1 MASRTLR
8 TVDTEVAAMART
20 YAEMG
25 WKVFPLWWITRTGDG
40 CVGLAPECACPLGAG
55 CKSPGKHPIP
65 RLQRFTGG
73 HDWLAPNGVKD
84 ASDDLS
90 VIERWWSLAPHANI
104 GLPAHANGLAII
116 DVDPR
121 HQGHLSWW
129 RLLVLLIDTCGPD
142 GWPATVVQT
151 TGSGGEHH
159 LFAAPEGG
167 ISSTKKAFGDAYPG
181 LDTRGR
187 GGYVVVAP
195 STHVSGDN
203 YGWASPGFM
212 RRHLLDDGPLP
223 PWPAALDRVMAAVPA
238 TVADARAALDI
249 YTERR
254 RPAPQADPVTVAA
267 VAGWTPGTPKYVAVA
282 VAAELDKLRG
292 TGEGGRNDQLNRAA
306 YAVGRFVPVGLLDE
320 QVAFGELCRAGLA
333 AGLTREEIPK
343 TVLSGL
349 AAGKARPARHLPATR
364 ASEA

>member
-1 MASRTLR
+1 
-8 TVDTEVAAMART
+8 MART

-25 WKVFPLWWITRTGDG
+25 WQIFPLWWITRTD
-40 CVGLAPECACPLGAG
+40 ECACPLGAG
-55 CKSPGKHPIP
+55 CKSPGKHPIA
-65 RLQRFTGG
+65 RLERSTGG

-84 ASDDLS
+84 ASADIA
-90 VIERWWSLAPHANI
+90 VIERWWSLAPQANI

-159 LFAAPEGG
+159 LFAAPPDG
-167 ISSTKKAFGDAYPG
+167 IASTKRAFGDAYPG

-187 GGYVVVAP
+187 GGYVVAAP
-195 STHVSGDN
+195 STHVTGGV
-203 YGWASPGFM
+203 YIWAERGFM
-212 RRHLLDDGPLP
+212 RRHLLDHDTPARPLLA
-223 PWPAALDRVMAAVPA
+223 PWPAALDRMMAAAPA
-238 TVADARAALDI
+238 TVGEARAALDI

-254 RPAPQADPVTVAA
+254 RPVVRADPVTVAA

-333 AGLTREEIPK
+333 AGLAREEIPK

-349 AAGKARPARHLPATR
+349 AAGKARPARHLPTTKPAD
-364 ASEA
+364 A